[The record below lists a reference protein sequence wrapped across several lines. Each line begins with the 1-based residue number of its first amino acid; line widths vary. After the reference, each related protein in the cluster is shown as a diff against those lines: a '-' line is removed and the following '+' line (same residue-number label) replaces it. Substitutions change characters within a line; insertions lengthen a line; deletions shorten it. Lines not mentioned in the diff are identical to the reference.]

1 MRKAPIIRGC
11 REGNALKQGI
21 KRVLVCSAWPY
32 GSGMLHLGN
41 LVGCLLSGG
50 VFTRFWRLMGY
61 ETLHVSGTDAHGTK
75 IEYEAHRLG
84 ISPREL
90 ADRVHREIKRVL
102 EEFEVAIDNYTTTE
116 SPVHVEFV
124 TQIYR
129 EMDANG
135 YIISQEEERAFCNGC
150 SRFLADRFIV
160 GTCPRCGYPAAQGN
174 QCDACGALLEPEEL
188 LEPRCAFCGSAD
200 IVRKKTRHWY
210 LDLEKLTP
218 KLLEYVRSRDFQ
230 GNVKLFTERMIQEG
244 LRPRAVTR
252 DIEWGIPAPF
262 EGAEG
267 KVIYVWAEA
276 ALGYVSATIEYFRN
290 RGEEERWKEFWFGDE
305 VWQVYTQ
312 AKDNIPFHTLIFP
325 GQLIASGKG
334 YHLPDQI
341 SATEYLNWIGGEQFS
356 KTRRVGIYADE
367 ALELLPP
374 VYWRFYLLYNRPEK
388 TDTSFSWEEF
398 DKAVNAVL
406 VDNIANF
413 IHRVLS
419 FVWSRHEGVVPEAE
433 TDPEVA
439 AAIRDTYEF
448 VVKTVEGGSLAPALR
463 KIAQLARVGNE
474 YFQRKAPW
482 KTQDEGAV
490 ASAVHLAKA
499 LAIFLEPFIPMFSR
513 TVYDILGIKERRLA
527 DVLTGLPGRALAK
540 KPAPLLEHVD
550 VEDLKRRYEA
560 MKEEGLISIEEFQ
573 RLDLR
578 VGRIIQAEEIPGAD
592 KLLKL
597 SIDLGDKQVQVVA
610 GIKQHYSPEELPGK
624 LVAMVANLKPATI
637 RGIRS
642 EGMILAA
649 SDGTLALLSPDKQV
663 EPGTRIS

>member
-1 MRKAPIIRGC
+1 
-11 REGNALKQGI
+11 
-21 KRVLVCSAWPY
+21 
-32 GSGMLHLGN
+32 MLHLGN

-50 VFTRFWRLMGY
+50 VFTRFYRLMGY

-84 ISPREL
+84 ISPQEL
-90 ADRVHREIKRVL
+90 SAKVHQEISEVL
-102 EEFEVAIDNYTTTE
+102 KKFEIAIDNYTTTE
-116 SPVHVEFV
+116 SPVHKEFV

-129 EMDANG
+129 AMDANG
-135 YIISQEEERAFCNGC
+135 YIISREEERAFCNGC
-150 SRFLADRFIV
+150 GRFLADRFIV

-174 QCDACGALLEPEEL
+174 QCDACGTLLEPEEL
-188 LEPRCAFCGSAD
+188 VEPRCAFCGSTD

-210 LDLEKLTP
+210 LDLEKLAP
-218 KLLEYVRSRDFQ
+218 KLLEYIQTRNFQ

-262 EGAEG
+262 QGAEG

-290 RGEEERWKEFWFGDE
+290 RGDEAGWRKFWFGDE

-312 AKDNIPFHTLIFP
+312 GKDNIPFHTLIFP
-325 GQLIASGKG
+325 GQLIASGEG

-356 KTRRVGIYADE
+356 KTMRVGIYADE

-398 DKAVNAVL
+398 DKAVNAIL

-419 FVWSRHEGVVPEAE
+419 FVWSRHDGRVPEE
-433 TDPEVA
+433 DTEPEIA
-439 AAIRDTYEF
+439 TAIQETYEF

-482 KTQDEGAV
+482 KTQDAKAV
-490 ASAVHLAKA
+490 ASAAHLAKA

-513 TVYDILGIKERRLA
+513 LVYDILGIKERKLA
-527 DVLTGLPGRALAK
+527 DVLEGGAGRALTK

-550 VEDLKRRYEA
+550 VKDLKRRYEA

-578 VGRIIQAEEIPGAD
+578 VGRIVQAEEIPGAD

-597 SIDLGDKQVQVVA
+597 SIDLGDRQVQVVA
-610 GIKQHYSPEELPGK
+610 GIKRHYSAGELPGK

-649 SDGTLALLSPDKQV
+649 TDGTLALLAPDKQV

>member
-1 MRKAPIIRGC
+1 
-11 REGNALKQGI
+11 
-21 KRVLVCSAWPY
+21 
-32 GSGMLHLGN
+32 MLHLGN

-50 VFTRFWRLMGY
+50 VFTRFYRLMGY

-84 ISPREL
+84 ISPQEL
-90 ADRVHREIKRVL
+90 SAKVHQEISEVL
-102 EEFEVAIDNYTTTE
+102 KKFEIAIDNYTTTE
-116 SPVHVEFV
+116 SPVHKEFV

-129 EMDANG
+129 AMDANG
-135 YIISQEEERAFCNGC
+135 YIISREEKRAFCNGC
-150 SRFLADRFIV
+150 GRFLADRFIV

-174 QCDACGALLEPEEL
+174 QCDACGTLLEPEEL
-188 LEPRCAFCGSAD
+188 VEPRCAFCGSTD

-210 LDLEKLTP
+210 LDLEKLAP
-218 KLLEYVRSRDFQ
+218 KLLEYIQTRNFQ

-262 EGAEG
+262 QGAEG

-290 RGEEERWKEFWFGDE
+290 RGDEAGWRKFWFGDE

-312 AKDNIPFHTLIFP
+312 GKDNIPFHTLIFP
-325 GQLIASGKG
+325 GQLIASGEG

-356 KTRRVGIYADE
+356 KTMRVGIYADE

-398 DKAVNAVL
+398 DKAVNAIL

-419 FVWSRHEGVVPEAE
+419 FVWSRHDGRVPEE
-433 TDPEVA
+433 DTEPEIA
-439 AAIRDTYEF
+439 TAIQETYEF

-482 KTQDEGAV
+482 KTQDAKAV
-490 ASAVHLAKA
+490 ASAAHLAKA

-513 TVYDILGIKERRLA
+513 LVYDILGIKERKLA
-527 DVLTGLPGRALAK
+527 DVLEGGGGQALTK

-578 VGRIIQAEEIPGAD
+578 VGRIVQAEEIPGAD

-597 SIDLGDKQVQVVA
+597 SIDLGDRQVQVVA
-610 GIKQHYSPEELPGK
+610 GIKRHYSAGELPGK

-649 SDGTLALLSPDKQV
+649 TDGTLALLAPDKQV

>member
-1 MRKAPIIRGC
+1 M
-11 REGNALKQGI
+11 KQGI

-50 VFTRFWRLMGY
+50 VFTRFYRLLGY

-75 IEYEAHRLG
+75 IEYEAQRLG
-84 ISPREL
+84 ISPKEL
-90 ADRVHREIKRVL
+90 SGRVHQEISEVL
-102 EEFEVAIDNYTTTE
+102 RKFEIAIDNYTTTE
-116 SPVHVEFV
+116 SPVHKEFV

-135 YIISQEEERAFCNGC
+135 YIISREEERAFCNGC
-150 SRFLADRFIV
+150 RRFLADRLIV

-188 LEPRCAFCGSAD
+188 IEPHCAFCGSTD
-200 IVRKKTRHWY
+200 IVRKRTRHWY
-210 LDLEKLTP
+210 LDLEKLAP
-218 KLLEYVRSRDFQ
+218 KLLEYVKSRNFQ

-276 ALGYVSATIEYFRN
+276 ALGYVSATIEYFRK
-290 RGEEERWKEFWFGDE
+290 RGEEERWKDFWFGDE

-312 AKDNIPFHTLIFP
+312 GKDNIPFHTLIFP
-325 GQLIASGKG
+325 GQLIASGRG

-419 FVWSRHEGVVPEAE
+419 FVWSRHGGTVPELE
-433 TDPEVA
+433 TDSEVA
-439 AAIRDTYEF
+439 SAVQDTYQF
-448 VVKTVEGGSLAPALR
+448 VVKTVEGGALAPALR
-463 KIAQLARVGNE
+463 RIAQLARVGNE

-482 KTQDEGAV
+482 KTGDEQAV

-513 TVYDILGIKERRLA
+513 DVYRILGIKERKFS
-527 DVLTGLPGRALAK
+527 DVVAGLPGRKLAK
-540 KPAPLLEHVD
+540 KPEPLLEHVD

-560 MKEEGLISIEEFQ
+560 MKEEGLISIEEFR

-578 VGRIIQAEEIPGAD
+578 VGRIVQAEEIPGAD

-597 SIDLGDKQVQVVA
+597 LIDLGDRQVQVVA
-610 GIKQHYSPEELPGK
+610 GIKKHYSPDELAGR
-624 LVAMVANLKPATI
+624 LIAMVANLKPATI

-649 SDGTLALLSPDKQV
+649 SDGTLALLSPDREV

>member
-1 MRKAPIIRGC
+1 
-11 REGNALKQGI
+11 
-21 KRVLVCSAWPY
+21 
-32 GSGMLHLGN
+32 MLHLGN

-50 VFTRFWRLMGY
+50 VFTRFYRLMGY

-84 ISPREL
+84 ISPKEL
-90 ADRVHREIKRVL
+90 SERVHREISEVL
-102 EEFEVAIDNYTTTE
+102 EKFEIAIDNYTTTE
-116 SPVHVEFV
+116 SPVHKEFV

-135 YIISQEEERAFCNGC
+135 YIISREEERAFCNGC
-150 SRFLADRFIV
+150 RRFLADRFIV

-188 LEPRCAFCGSAD
+188 IQPHCAFCGSTD

-210 LDLEKLTP
+210 LDLEKLSP
-218 KLLEYVRSRDFQ
+218 KLLEYIQSRNFQ

-276 ALGYVSATIEYFRN
+276 ALGYVSATIEYFRA
-290 RGEEERWKEFWFGDE
+290 RDDEEGWKKFWFGDE

-312 AKDNIPFHTLIFP
+312 GKDNIPFHTLIFP
-325 GQLIASGKG
+325 GQLIASGRG

-419 FVWSRHEGVVPEAE
+419 FVWSRHEGRVPEAG
-433 TDPEVA
+433 TDPEVLS
-439 AAIRDTYEF
+439 AIEETYEY
-448 VVKTVEGGSLAPALR
+448 VVKTVEGGNLAPALR
-463 KIAQLARVGNE
+463 RISQLARVGNE

-482 KTQDEGAV
+482 KTQDEVAV
-490 ASAVHLAKA
+490 ASAAHLAKA
-499 LAIFLEPFIPMFSR
+499 LAILLEPFIPMFSR
-513 TVYDILGIKERRLA
+513 LVYEILGIQERKLA
-527 DVLTGLPGRALAK
+527 DVLEGLAGRALAR

-550 VEDLKRRYEA
+550 VEELKRRYEA
-560 MKEEGLISIEEFQ
+560 MKEEGLVSIEEFKK
-573 RLDLR
+573 LDLR
-578 VGRIIQAEEIPGAD
+578 VGRIVQAEEIAGAD

-597 SIDLGDKQVQVVA
+597 LVDLGDRQVQLVA
-610 GIKQHYSPEELPGK
+610 GIKQHYAPEELPGK
-624 LVAMVANLKPATI
+624 LVAVVANLKPATI

-642 EGMILAA
+642 EGMVLAA
-649 SDGTLALLSPDKQV
+649 AGGTLALLSPDREV